1 VQIVEPYDVDTVAIT
16 CGLLG
21 IIVIVAGIIIDV
33 FFVVRVIRRPPDWR
47 GLVRRLRSRPWTV
60 HEGGAL
66 LLILMAL
73 QGIFVLCMVWGRYLD
88 IIQSDTI
95 LSYSFLFQTLLF
107 HGAGFVIIISIMRSR
122 NISWRNGFGFGLHGF
137 LKNMGYG
144 VMFYVAAI
152 PVLAFSALVY
162 RLALVALGYSIEPQ
176 SVVTVFIDTRHPTW
190 LQIYL
195 VAMAIGVAPFV
206 EELLF
211 RGIALPLIS
220 KHTRIRPAVCLVSV
234 LFAFMHFHVP
244 SIVPLFV
251 IATAFSLAY
260 LYTGSIVVPIVMHT
274 LFNGIS
280 LAALILL
287 QHTVEFAL

>member
-1 VQIVEPYDVDTVAIT
+1 MQIVEPYDVDPAAVT

-21 IIVIVAGIIIDV
+21 IILIVAGIIIDV
-33 FFVVRVIRRPPDWR
+33 FLVARVIRRPPDWMR
-47 GLVRRLRSRPWTV
+47 LVRRLRSRPWTV
-60 HEGGAL
+60 REGGVL

-73 QGIFVLCMVWGRYLD
+73 HGIFLLCMVWGRYLD

-107 HGAGFVIIISIMRSR
+107 HGAGLVIIISIMRSQ
-122 NISWRNGFGFGLHGF
+122 NISWRDGFGFGLRGF
-137 LKNMGYG
+137 LKNMSYG
-144 VMFYVAAI
+144 VMFYVAAM

-162 RLALVALGYSIEPQ
+162 RLALLSLGYPIEPQ
-176 SVVTVFIDTRHPTW
+176 SVITVFTEPRHPTW

-244 SIVPLFV
+244 SIVPLFI

-260 LYTGSIVVPIVMHT
+260 LYTGTIVVPIVMHT

-287 QHTVEFAL
+287 QHTAEFTL